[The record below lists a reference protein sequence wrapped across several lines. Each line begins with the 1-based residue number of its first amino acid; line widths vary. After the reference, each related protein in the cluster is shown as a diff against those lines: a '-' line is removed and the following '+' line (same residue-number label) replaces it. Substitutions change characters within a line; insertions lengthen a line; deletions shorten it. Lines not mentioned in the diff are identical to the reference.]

1 MVGLAHKHRAESFR
15 ALADLELVQAL
26 HVEREW
32 PFGTLDLPAER
43 VLLASSTGGWV
54 NLEAVTI
61 ANDVLIVGL
70 VWRSEPE
77 ELRDS
82 PVSVNYGGLMN
93 DELERLA
100 LAAKLPR

>member
-1 MVGLAHKHRAESFR
+1 M
-15 ALADLELVQAL
+15 
-26 HVEREW
+26 
-32 PFGTLDLPAER
+32 
-43 VLLASSTGGWV
+43 
-54 NLEAVTI
+54 TI